1 MIARIPQFYGSAHFK
16 KKKDWQSLAVGPYTC
31 LDLKNVLYVFI
42 ASHNKVRSATGVQSQ
57 EGTRS
62 RLYPQPPQIPIFG
75 GRFPT
80 TMSRSIDCRLR
91 PVKSSAPRVRSTTP
105 NIICRRSPVC
115 YQERFACFSTETVGI
130 GRQPQVAALRDLFS
144 IASVMALVLD
154 TCALSSNRLRFPGR
168 DHGEP

>member
-1 MIARIPQFYGSAHFK
+1 MVARIPQFYGSAHIK

-31 LDLKNVLYVFI
+31 PDFKHVLYIFI
-42 ASHNKVRSATGVQSQ
+42 ASHNKVSSATGVQPQ

-62 RLYPQPPQIPIFG
+62 RLYPRPPQSPTFD
-75 GRFPT
+75 GRFPAT
-80 TMSRSIDCRLR
+80 VSRSINCRLR
-91 PVKSSAPRVRSTTP
+91 PVKSSAPRVRSTTL
-105 NIICRRSPVC
+105 NIIYCRSPVC

-130 GRQPQVAALRDLFS
+130 GRQPRVAALRNLFP

-154 TCALSSNRLRFPGR
+154 TCALFSNRLRFPGR